1 MKATISEI
9 VPERLNVSYVAFS
22 FDPPPS
28 GLGRLLPHIL
38 LQTSHCGDIT
48 RVERP
53 MAPVDSLLTA
63 TDDRCPALR

>member
-28 GLGRLLPHIL
+28 GLVHLAL
-38 LQTSHCGDIT
+38 LQSI
-48 RVERP
+48 
-53 MAPVDSLLTA
+53 TA
-63 TDDRCPALR
+63 TDLKWFSSVPSRRASWIAD